1 MIQRLKQFIEY
12 KGFSVRAFEQEC
24 GVNNSTIKSAI
35 RNNGALGSD
44 KLIKIVEKFP
54 ELDANWLLLGKGPMI
69 RGEYLT
75 NTEPQP
81 KAQKNTK
88 TDENTNILVLEL
100 VRQIKELTAENTQL
114 KIQLNNNPKNKKL

>member
-54 ELDANWLLLGKGPMI
+54 ELDANWLLLGKGSMI
-69 RGEYLT
+69 HGDYLT
-75 NTEPQP
+75 NSEPSP

-88 TDENTNILVLEL
+88 IDENSNILVLEL
-100 VRQIKELTAENTQL
+100 VRQIKELTAENAVL
-114 KIQLNNNPKNKKL
+114 KSRLGDGIK